1 MNGWTIAWL
10 LVLLLLLGFLT
21 WLTWRI
27 WGSGNK
33 ALRHA
38 VRTMEQE
45 IGAWNRYQVPW
56 VLLVGDNNT
65 DAHRLCSAWQ
75 LKAAATKGWYGQWW
89 CNNEGAVLHVPSEIF
104 LADDIRRTP
113 LSVWR
118 RLLAAL
124 LKIRGKRPLD
134 AVVWT
139 LSVNTLTSDEETLA
153 QTVILQR
160 KFADLQQRLGLS
172 LPIYLV
178 LTGGDNIIGMNELV
192 QALPARLHEAPLGWS
207 SAHARETPYRSDWVE
222 EAIHSVKRVLGQMVI
237 ELAALRGELDEA
249 LYRLPRQFSPFL
261 SNLHS
266 FCDPVFRSN
275 ALDEAPLLRGLY
287 FTGNPSPLMEASASD
302 RVSSPALFSGQLLR
316 KRIFAEQGLA
326 QPLKRVLHLRERKYR
341 FALVA
346 CGAVLT
352 LWMAGMLYVWGK
364 QREQAEIFSSQIA
377 LLRSNI
383 DATKSQGGQEKKL
396 LNDFWQMTKKIPAWE
411 FRTLAYPGSGFSDI
425 DERVHKQF
433 HDVLWHT
440 VFLPTQSMLKLRSSE
455 LLDIRLEGSDQGNLS
470 TRPDEWPSYR
480 EANRLVTGAL
490 QLEDAARHY
499 NRLLTRGKGSLEEV
513 AALSEV
519 LYGIPVKV
527 ADLPTHT
534 VLNGMIMDFD
544 HEHLTSFDFGSTHT
558 QVSAKF
564 YKLMSKWFDRL
575 YSSARLEQNASK
587 LKEALRSLAQG
598 KHFSAEELET
608 LSQEIDSLQQSL
620 QIINQARSRSSD
632 MEPVPGFN
640 TMVSQARQSA
650 LVDSKR
656 VDEALSYGAAV
667 RRRLLD
673 DWTAPANGRQ
683 VLIDTRPDGSLTL
696 NADLLM
702 LHKRINS
709 LRSQPFFMR
718 GEAERVPGG
727 WSGHLGDDQLN
738 RALALFRSYQNFAR
752 QDTPA
757 ATSPYQDGVDG
768 IAQRAVAQSMWNTLH
783 EAGFPRGGR
792 NEQPVQAE
800 QSIDG
805 LAQAFVSLGRSDLA
819 LELKARMVSQVVEDL
834 RSNENLLMQQE
845 PYKIREDS
853 FAWWNGQSNAAFS
866 AFNVDSAVELQKYL
880 DAQIRLVAPF
890 AAAVEKQAHWLATQG
905 EFLAPPDR
913 LLAEKWQSTL
923 VELRKYNSDNPVST
937 PAQLAKLVATI
948 NDSDMRTC
956 HDKFAQVILPTSTDL
971 FAHHAV
977 KLFTLAQKQCD
988 ALQAQAGDTLYTEIS
1003 SYFTQHLAGRFPF
1016 AASVDATDADPER
1029 VGDFIRLMNSST
1041 TSLHKRKNLAQQM
1054 FLDQIRAAKPLLAAL
1069 LDEEGVEVGVTWR
1082 TRRQHE
1088 IGADQII
1095 DWRLIIQNQ
1104 ANSYPLG
1111 NKNNLR
1117 WRPGQ
1122 PVTVELRW
1130 ASGSQQD
1137 PVADTSQ
1144 SNLYVNN
1151 KLAQWHYRDRWALL
1165 RWLRQQQSP
1174 LLRKDGTGIKEE
1186 LVLTVPVKQAIG
1198 QEEAK
1203 VFLQV
1208 GLLPAKGKNYLAVG
1222 PMPVSAPVD

>member
-1 MNGWTIAWL
+1 MSGWTIAWL
-10 LVLLLLLGFLT
+10 LVLLLLLGFLA

-33 ALRHA
+33 AWRHA

-75 LKAAATKGWYGQWW
+75 LKAAGPKGWYGQWW

-104 LADDIRRTP
+104 LADDIRRAP

-139 LSVNTLTSDEETLA
+139 LSMNTLISDEATLA

-172 LPIYLV
+172 LPVYLV
-178 LTGGDNIIGMNELV
+178 LTEGDNIIGMNELV

-222 EAIHSVKRVLGQMVI
+222 EAIHSVERVLGQMVI
-237 ELAALRGELDEA
+237 ELAALRGEMDEA

-261 SNLHS
+261 PNLHS

-287 FTGNPSPLMEASASD
+287 FTGNPSALMEASASD
-302 RVSSPALFSGQLLR
+302 RASSPALFSGQLLR

-346 CGAVLT
+346 CGVILT
-352 LWMAGMLYVWGK
+352 LWMAGMLYVWDK

-377 LLRSNI
+377 LLWSNI
-383 DATKSQGGQEKKL
+383 DAPKLQDGQEKKL

-433 HDVLWHT
+433 HEVLWHT
-440 VFLPTQSMLKLRSSE
+440 VFLPTQRMLKQRSSA
-455 LLDIRLEGSDQGNLS
+455 LLDDQLEESDQGNSS

-480 EANRLVTGAL
+480 AVNRLVTRAL

-513 AALSEV
+513 AALSQT
-519 LYGIPVKV
+519 LYGIPIKV
-527 ADLPTHT
+527 ADLPTHA
-534 VLNGMIMDFD
+534 VLNEMIMDFD
-544 HEHLTSFDFGSTHT
+544 HEHLASFDFSSTHA
-558 QVSAKF
+558 QAGAEF
-564 YKLMSKWFDRL
+564 DELMSKWFDQL

-598 KHFSAEELET
+598 KHFSAEELEL
-608 LSQEIDSLQQSL
+608 LSHEIDNLQQSL

-632 MEPVPGFN
+632 MEPVPGFS
-640 TMVSQARQSA
+640 TMAGQARQSA
-650 LVDSKR
+650 LIGSKR
-656 VDEALSYGAAV
+656 VDGALTHGASA
-667 RRRLLD
+667 RRALLD
-673 DWTAPANGRQ
+673 DWTTPANGRQ

-696 NADLLM
+696 DADLLM

-718 GEAERVPGG
+718 GEAERTRGG
-727 WSGHLGDDQLN
+727 WSGHLGGAQLN
-738 RALALFRSYQNFAR
+738 RALALFRNYQNFAR

-783 EAGFPRGGR
+783 EAGFPQGPH

-805 LAQAFVSLGRSDLA
+805 LTQAFATLGRSDLA
-819 LELKARMVSQVVEDL
+819 SELKARMVSQVVEDL
-834 RSNENLLMQQE
+834 RGNENLLMQQE

-853 FAWWNGQSNAAFS
+853 FAWWNGQGNAAFA
-866 AFNVDSAVELQKYL
+866 AFNVGSAVELQKYL

-890 AAAVEKQAHWLATQG
+890 AAAVEKQAHWLASQG
-905 EFLAPPDR
+905 EFLAPPER
-913 LLAEKWQSTL
+913 VLAEKWQSTL
-923 VELRKYNSDNPVST
+923 VELRKYNSDNPAST
-937 PAQLAKLVATI
+937 PAQLAKLIAMI
-948 NDSDMRTC
+948 NGSDMKTC
-956 HDKFAQVILPTSTDL
+956 QEKFSQVILPASSDL
-971 FAHHAV
+971 FAQHAV
-977 KLFTLAQKQCD
+977 KLLALAQKQCD
-988 ALQAQAGDTLYTEIS
+988 ALQAQTGDAFYAEVS
-1003 SYFTQHLAGRFPF
+1003 SYFTQNLAGRFPF
-1016 AASVDATDADPER
+1016 AASANATDADPER
-1029 VGDFIRLMNSST
+1029 VADFIRLMDSSAT
-1041 TSLHKRKNLAQQM
+1041 LHKRKNPAQQM

-1137 PVADTSQ
+1137 PVADASQ
-1144 SNLYVNN
+1144 SNLSVTN
-1151 KLAQWHYRDRWALL
+1151 KLAQWHYGDRWALL

-1174 LLRKDGTGIKEE
+1174 LLRKDGASIKEE
-1186 LVLTVPVKQAIG
+1186 LALTVPVKQVIG

-1222 PMPVSAPVD
+1222 PLPVSAPMD

>member
-1 MNGWTIAWL
+1 MSGWTIAWL
-10 LVLLLLLGFLT
+10 LVLLLLLGFLA

-33 ALRHA
+33 AWRHA

-75 LKAAATKGWYGQWW
+75 LKAAGPKGWYGQWW

-104 LADDIRRTP
+104 LADDIRRAP

-139 LSVNTLTSDEETLA
+139 LSMNTLISDEATLA

-172 LPIYLV
+172 LPVYLV
-178 LTGGDNIIGMNELV
+178 LTEGDNIIGMNELV

-222 EAIHSVKRVLGQMVI
+222 EAIHSVERVLGQMVI
-237 ELAALRGELDEA
+237 ELAALRGEMDEA

-261 SNLHS
+261 PNLHS

-287 FTGNPSPLMEASASD
+287 FTGNPSALMEASASD
-302 RVSSPALFSGQLLR
+302 RASSPALFSGQLLR

-346 CGAVLT
+346 CGVILT
-352 LWMAGMLYVWGK
+352 LWMAGMLYVWDK

-377 LLRSNI
+377 LLWSNI
-383 DATKSQGGQEKKL
+383 DAPKLQDGQEKKL

-433 HDVLWHT
+433 HEVLWHT
-440 VFLPTQSMLKLRSSE
+440 VFLPTQRMLKQRSSA
-455 LLDIRLEGSDQGNLS
+455 LLDDQLEESDQGNSS

-480 EANRLVTGAL
+480 AVNRLVTQAL

-513 AALSEV
+513 AALSQT
-519 LYGIPVKV
+519 LYGIPIKV
-527 ADLPTHT
+527 ADLPTHA
-534 VLNGMIMDFD
+534 VLNEMIMDFD
-544 HEHLTSFDFGSTHT
+544 HEHLASFDFSSTHA
-558 QVSAKF
+558 QAGAEF
-564 YKLMSKWFDRL
+564 DELMSKWFDQL

-598 KHFSAEELET
+598 KHFSAEELEL
-608 LSQEIDSLQQSL
+608 LSHEIDNLQQSL

-632 MEPVPGFN
+632 MEPVPGFS
-640 TMVSQARQSA
+640 TMASQARQSA
-650 LVDSKR
+650 LIGSKR
-656 VDEALSYGAAV
+656 VDGALTHGASA
-667 RRRLLD
+667 RRVLLD
-673 DWTAPANGRQ
+673 DWTTPANGRQ

-718 GEAERVPGG
+718 GEAERTRGG
-727 WSGHLGDDQLN
+727 WSGHLGGAQLN
-738 RALALFRSYQNFAR
+738 RALALFRNYQNFAR

-783 EAGFPRGGR
+783 EAGFPQGPH

-805 LAQAFVSLGRSDLA
+805 LTQAFATLGRSDLA
-819 LELKARMVSQVVEDL
+819 SELKARMVSQVVEDL
-834 RSNENLLMQQE
+834 RGNENLLMQQE

-853 FAWWNGQSNAAFS
+853 FAWWNGQGNAAFA
-866 AFNVDSAVELQKYL
+866 AFNVGSAVELQKYL

-890 AAAVEKQAHWLATQG
+890 AAAVEKQAHWLASQG
-905 EFLAPPDR
+905 EFLAPPER
-913 LLAEKWQSTL
+913 VLAEKWQSTL
-923 VELRKYNSDNPVST
+923 VELRKYNSDNPAST
-937 PAQLAKLVATI
+937 PAQLAKLIAMI
-948 NDSDMRTC
+948 NGSDMKTC
-956 HDKFAQVILPTSTDL
+956 QEKFSQVILPASSDL
-971 FAHHAV
+971 FAQHAV
-977 KLFTLAQKQCD
+977 KLFALAQKQCD
-988 ALQAQAGDTLYTEIS
+988 ALQAQTGDAFYAELS
-1003 SYFTQHLAGRFPF
+1003 SYFTQNLAGRFPF
-1016 AASVDATDADPER
+1016 AASANATDADPER
-1029 VGDFIRLMNSST
+1029 VADFIRLMDSSAT
-1041 TSLHKRKNLAQQM
+1041 LHKRKNPAQQM

-1137 PVADTSQ
+1137 PVADASQ
-1144 SNLYVNN
+1144 SNLSVTN
-1151 KLAQWHYRDRWALL
+1151 KLAQWHYGDRWALL

-1174 LLRKDGTGIKEE
+1174 LLRKDGTSIKEE
-1186 LVLTVPVKQAIG
+1186 LALTVPVKQVIG

-1222 PMPVSAPVD
+1222 PLPVSAPMD